1 MKYVY
6 PAVFTKEGDTF
17 NVAFPDLPGCVTFG
31 VGMADA
37 IKMAEDVLCLYLYH
51 AEEDKDDIPVPSE
64 IDKVQKADGDIV
76 SLIACDTLEYKK
88 YFGGHAIRKTVSIP
102 AWLNTMAEK
111 ADINFSSVL
120 QQGLKA
126 QLKIDI

>member
-6 PAVFTKEGDTF
+6 PAVFSQEGDAY
-17 NVAFPDLPGCVTFG
+17 NVLFPDLPGCVTFG
-31 VGMADA
+31 AGMADA

-51 AEEDKDDIPVPSE
+51 AEEDKKDIPAPTE
-64 IDKVQKADGDIV
+64 MHLVQKNTSDIV

-88 YFGGHAIRKTVSIP
+88 FFGKQAIRKTVSIP
-102 AWLNTMAEK
+102 AWLNTMAED
-111 ADINFSSVL
+111 ADINFSSIL

-126 QLKIDI
+126 QLGLHE

>member
-6 PAVFTKEGDTF
+6 PAVFSKEGDAY
-17 NVAFPDLPGCVTFG
+17 NVLFPDLPGCVTYG

-51 AEEDKDDIPVPSE
+51 AEEDKANIPAPTAMAQIQTEANDV
-64 IDKVQKADGDIV
+64 V

-88 YFGGHAIRKTVSIP
+88 FFGKQAVKKTVSIP
-102 AWLNTMAEK
+102 AWLNTMAEE
-111 ADINFSSVL
+111 ADINFSSIL

-126 QLKIDI
+126 QLGLQD